1 MASKLSAVVLGTGPG
16 ALLRGNGRRT
26 AVPLA
31 AAAVGPLLARQPDP
45 GPSRNPDIYP
55 PGWQHPD
62 SPVPD
67 PLNPD
72 PDLYPPD
79 VGVPR
84 RDPDV
89 LPPRPPAPDIY
100 PPGDTPDMPEPPV
113 PGKGPFMHLGRAA
126 ASRPIPADSHKWC
139 GSWGAAGSTPPRA
152 QQGGCASRA
161 NSPALLLKTDGGNVW
176 LEARAMHGTA
186 FWAEHAE
193 QGGGKGAQEDLEERG
208 MPSKEGGFTTDKEGA
223 GMPADSIPGYS
234 QASEPVSRIGKLSD
248 QMGDVPEATPSRDIG
263 PKVGSKASTGE
274 PVDVPTQEPGP
285 RFPGKATTQS

>member
-1 MASKLSAVVLGTGPG
+1 MAFTPCCPPPLQQQPPPPPFTPFGSVPDHTV
-16 ALLRGNGRRT
+16 T
-26 AVPLA
+26 AAPA
-31 AAAVGPLLARQPDP
+31 T
-45 GPSRNPDIYP
+45 SRL
-55 PGWQHPD
+55 
-62 SPVPD
+62 PVPSN
-67 PLNPD
+67 LSNRSF
-72 PDLYPPD
+72 LTS
-79 VGVPR
+79 VPR
-84 RDPDV
+84 FPHSR
-89 LPPRPPAPDIY
+89 LHPPAADIY

-186 FWAEHAE
+186 FWADHAE

-223 GMPADSIPGYS
+223 GMPAVSFLWCEAIAGGQRQGQQATFWLPLHGHGGWCGYW
-234 QASEPVSRIGKLSD
+234 IGWL
-248 QMGDVPEATPSRDIG
+248 R
-263 PKVGSKASTGE
+263 AST
-274 PVDVPTQEPGP
+274 PQPPL
-285 RFPGKATTQS
+285 